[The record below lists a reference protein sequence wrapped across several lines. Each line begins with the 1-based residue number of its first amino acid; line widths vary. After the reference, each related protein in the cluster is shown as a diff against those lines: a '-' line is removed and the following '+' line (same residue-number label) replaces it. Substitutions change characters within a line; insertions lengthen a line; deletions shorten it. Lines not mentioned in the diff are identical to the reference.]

1 VLVDLLNDAESLSD
15 TDVDVDALSESLVDV
30 LVDLL
35 NDADALS
42 ESLVDV
48 LVDLLNEAESL
59 SDTDVDVDALS
70 ESLVDV
76 LVDLLNDADSLAAT
90 DWLLEI
96 DCDFATL
103 AERLNDVDFSSIA
116 ILLHL
121 LNDLMTSIS
130 LHSLSY

>member
-1 VLVDLLNDAESLSD
+1 
-15 TDVDVDALSESLVDV
+15 VDALSESLVDV

-35 NDADALS
+35 ND
-42 ESLVDV
+42 
-48 LVDLLNEAESL
+48 AESL

-103 AERLNDVDFSSIA
+103 ADRLNDVDFSA
-116 ILLHL
+116 LTELL
-121 LNDLMTSIS
+121 
-130 LHSLSY
+130 

>member
-1 VLVDLLNDAESLSD
+1 LVDVLVDLLNDAESLSD

-35 NDADALS
+35 N
-42 ESLVDV
+42 
-48 LVDLLNEAESL
+48 EAESL
-59 SDTDVDVDALS
+59 SDTDVDFDALS
-70 ESLVDV
+70 ES

-103 AERLNDVDFSSIA
+103 A
-116 ILLHL
+116 
-121 LNDLMTSIS
+121 
-130 LHSLSY
+130 